1 MSIVDVERSEQVQS
15 ENKLDNCVRWRCRL
29 GAFDAEQRECHLI
42 DWKLLHIN
50 RESCELGTKEESV
63 ERMKKDLQ
71 DFQEKEIDSRR
82 YRHVRSKLL
91 GSFATFQFNSLVV
104 CVVLSL
110 EFSDSSLLLLFMC
123 FNCLSFFSVLC
134 FNDIAELEHHSRPV
148 FFRMSGRVC
157 LTRCYQCFFI
167 SFSHS
172 FSDEMKWLSRE
183 KSPLDTINNFQFSQ
197 FPSHSH
203 KLCHRCCSR
212 SLAVSPKNFI
222 FIGVSREL
230 GTAKMASILSLFG
243 WA

>member
-1 MSIVDVERSEQVQS
+1 MAVPTRSIWRRAARMSSNRLKTAAYKSWVVRIETER
-15 ENKLDNCVRWRCRL
+15 
-29 GAFDAEQRECHLI
+29 G
-42 DWKLLHIN
+42 
-50 RESCELGTKEESV
+50 ESV

-71 DFQEKEIDSRR
+71 DFEDFQEKKSTLVDIAMSGLSFSGAL
-82 YRHVRSKLL
+82 RH
-91 GSFATFQFNSLVV
+91 FNST
-104 CVVLSL
+104 
-110 EFSDSSLLLLFMC
+110 LLLCVSSCRWSFQTHRCSFFSCVLIVC
-123 FNCLSFFSVLC
+123 HFFSVLC
-134 FNDIAELEHHSRPV
+134 FNDIADELEHHSRP
-148 FFRMSGRVC
+148 FCFRMSGRVC

-212 SLAVSPKNFI
+212 SLAVSPKKFI